1 MCMNKM
7 PGTATNF
14 TSSSTMA
21 SSSTGGS
28 SGVATGGPSSSSS
41 TNRRNASQSDETDS
55 ASDEVKV
62 FNDEDEQE
70 PAPSNSESRNHLD
83 FLTNIKSSL
92 ISETEQVSP
101 LFFVFMHSYKCENV
115 RLGQQLTSY
124 ITNRYIK
131 YHTFSLHFEYFVVY
145 HFLK

>member
-7 PGTATNF
+7 PGTSTNF

-41 TNRRNASQSDETDS
+41 TSRRNASQSDETDS

-70 PAPSNSESRNHLD
+70 PVPSNSESRNHLD

-101 LFFVFMHSYKCENV
+101 LFFCLYAF
-115 RLGQQLTSY
+115 
-124 ITNRYIK
+124 I
-131 YHTFSLHFEYFVVY
+131 
-145 HFLK
+145 